1 MVRKKFDQYFDD
13 LNLASWMVMTGDVE
27 IANGKT
33 PTGGYI
39 EGSYVGIYKD
49 LQYKEY
55 QWDTSTSP

>member
-1 MVRKKFDQYFDD
+1 
-13 LNLASWMVMTGDVE
+13 MTGDVE

-39 EGSYVGIYKD
+39 EGSSVRIYKD

-55 QWDTSTSP
+55 QWDTLQ